1 MIIIYLIII
10 VFVLLLVILNK
21 NTEYFSSQ
29 CSYVP
34 WGPSFDFCVSNCKSK
49 SRIGLW
55 DLTGNFCNEDI
66 CREKCLQCNHD
77 RCEWLSIWDK
87 RKLKEE
93 SNENIDNQ
101 TNLLVPKTLVI
112 NGISYM
118 NKFTLSW
125 NNNNDSDKY
134 MIHILNLS
142 NTSNKIN
149 VLSVNG
155 SETSKEIED
164 LEENN
169 EYSITVYALN
179 KFGLSKPSNTIVIKL
194 N

>member
-1 MIIIYLIII
+1 MIIIYLIVVIFI
-10 VFVLLLVILNK
+10 LLLLILNNK
-21 NTEYFSSQ
+21 EYFVAQ

-55 DLTGNFCNEDI
+55 DSTGNFCNEDI
-66 CREKCLQCNHD
+66 CREKCLKCDHE

-87 RKLKEE
+87 QQAQKEKEE
-93 SNENIDNQ
+93 SMQAD
-101 TNLLVPKTLVI
+101 TNLLVPQSLVI
-112 NGISYM
+112 NGISYL

-125 NNNNDSDKY
+125 NNNSDSDKY
-134 MIHILNLS
+134 MIHILDLS
-142 NTSNKIN
+142 SSSNKVDVI
-149 VLSVNG
+149 SVNG
-155 SETSKEIED
+155 SETSKEIEG
-164 LEENN
+164 LEENK

-179 KFGLSKPSNTIVIKL
+179 KFGLSKPSNTIIIKL

>member
-1 MIIIYLIII
+1 M
-10 VFVLLLVILNK
+10 
-21 NTEYFSSQ
+21 
-29 CSYVP
+29 
-34 WGPSFDFCVSNCKSK
+34 
-49 SRIGLW
+49 
-55 DLTGNFCNEDI
+55 
-66 CREKCLQCNHD
+66 
-77 RCEWLSIWDK
+77 WLSVWDK
-87 RKLKEE
+87 REIKEE

-142 NTSNKIN
+142 NPSNNIN

-155 SETSKEIED
+155 SETSKEIQD

-179 KFGLSKPSNTIVIKL
+179 KFGLSKPSNIILMKK